1 MAGWY
6 LIRKFDPLIKKYLT
20 LIKTAQINFDDSEM
34 KRFVNSFIGDNS
46 LKMAL
51 KRDRQTA
58 KFRHPILLKF
68 NFVKETYG
76 ALSEEVITTDLQMLL
91 LVLAKR
97 YKQVGK
103 NFCAYVYNVYCYEVS
118 RHIKKF
124 IKDPSNIHYR
134 NVPYEDFMQIYSD
147 MNIEECAFED
157 KVYENNVGIPDLSW
171 ISGMNCSDVFQNLE
185 PLERKLLIKYYL
197 EDYNDRQIAEEFGM
211 HINTVNQ
218 KRRRA
223 VLKLA
228 HNNGVD
234 EKNIKR
240 SRKSGKQAMLST
252 RLNQS
257 LYG

>member
-1 MAGWY
+1 
-6 LIRKFDPLIKKYLT
+6 
-20 LIKTAQINFDDSEM
+20 
-34 KRFVNSFIGDNS
+34 
-46 LKMAL
+46 
-51 KRDRQTA
+51 
-58 KFRHPILLKF
+58 
-68 NFVKETYG
+68 
-76 ALSEEVITTDLQMLL
+76 
-91 LVLAKR
+91 
-97 YKQVGK
+97 
-103 NFCAYVYNVYCYEVS
+103 
-118 RHIKKF
+118 
-124 IKDPSNIHYR
+124 
-134 NVPYEDFMQIYSD
+134 MQIYSD

-171 ISGMNCSDVFQNLE
+171 ISGMNCSDIFQNLE

-234 EKNIKR
+234 EKSIKR